1 MSPRN
6 MIEQYKD
13 QFAPMP
19 DLLHIA
25 ISRSEIMA
33 AMRHTGEDTT
43 IDQVCMAVA
52 VVVDALESARQA
64 S

>member
-1 MSPRN
+1 MNPRN
-6 MIEQYKD
+6 MIEQYTD
-13 QFAPMP
+13 QFTPMP

-33 AMRHTGEDTT
+33 AMRSAGEDAT

-52 VVVDALESARQA
+52 VVVDALESARQG

>member
-1 MSPRN
+1 MTPRN
-6 MIEQYKD
+6 TLARYAD
-13 QFAPMP
+13 QFTPMP

-33 AMRHTGEDTT
+33 AMRQAGEDTT

-52 VVVDALESARQA
+52 VVVDALENARSHA
-64 S
+64 